1 VGWLPG
7 WLVAFGDCQPTTL
20 ASLSKHFQSV
30 AFNLVPFGSDSFGAP
45 FVAPRSRPGGVAE
58 MFRVTTRRVSR
69 YSMLSRTPLNMSTHV
84 ASFNFRPVAG
94 GDGSKPEDAYFSVH
108 PERVQLN
115 AALSA
120 RKKADGYW
128 DVWFDV
134 NTINDSPIVARL
146 SHREAQISDAAA
158 LFAQVVAL
166 PTANRYIIHDV
177 VDTGASLETAC
188 TLLAALETLL
198 RTSAPRTRSSE
209 RIEEADRD
217 RNRKLKGT
225 CFQAARTAEEE
236 RRVLAAFA
244 KLAGL
249 GYRAFEVGPRE
260 FAISRQLPGGG
271 TSFQGKQA
279 SIEQLEAEAQRA
291 DRNKSGWRSWL

>member
-1 VGWLPG
+1 MRTRTV
-7 WLVAFGDCQPTTL
+7 
-20 ASLSKHFQSV
+20 
-30 AFNLVPFGSDSFGAP
+30 SFD
-45 FVAPRSRPGGVAE
+45 
-58 MFRVTTRRVSR
+58 
-69 YSMLSRTPLNMSTHV
+69 
-84 ASFNFRPVAG
+84 FRPVTG
-94 GDGSKPEDAYFSVH
+94 GDGSKPDEAYFAVL
-108 PERVQLN
+108 PERVQLS

-120 RKKADGYW
+120 RRKADGYW

-134 NTINDSPIVARL
+134 STINDSPIVARL
-146 SHREAQISDAAA
+146 SHREAQVSDAAA

-166 PTANRYIIHDV
+166 PTVNRYIVHDV
-177 VDTGASLETAC
+177 VDTDEALETAC

-198 RTSAPRTRSSE
+198 RTSTPRTRSSE

-217 RNRKLKGT
+217 RNLKLKGV
-225 CFQAARTAEEE
+225 CFQASRSAEEQ

-244 KLAGL
+244 KLAEV

-260 FAISRQLPGGG
+260 FAINRHLPGGG
-271 TSFQGKQA
+271 TSFQGKHA